1 MSGLFIVGPND
12 LVIQQYRV
20 SAEEQMGRGVG
31 LHPPV
36 HDGAFVLNEE
46 GFVAGV
52 LLYPTEGPYVL
63 VEHLVINP
71 AVRLREAH
79 GAVSMLAFV
88 AHVYCTCRGKI
99 GIVRLPRQRR
109 LPGVARVL
117 GRAGWL
123 VSPDGTEFCT
133 NEVMTTGLYAPTLSV
148 TPTRTR
154 KGGSRAPTAH
164 RPSKASPKL
173 RSR

>member
-1 MSGLFIVGPND
+1 MGPD
-12 LVIQQYRV
+12 ELVVQQYRA
-20 SAEEQMGRGVG
+20 SAEAQMGRAIGA
-31 LHPPV
+31 HPPV

-46 GFVAGV
+46 GFAAGV
-52 LLYPTEGPYVL
+52 LFYPTEGPYVL
-63 VEHLVINP
+63 VEHLVTNP

-79 GAVSMLAFV
+79 GAVSMLAFI
-88 AHVYCTCRGKI
+88 AHVYCTCKGKI

-117 GRAGWL
+117 SRAGWL

-133 NEVMTTGLYAPTLSV
+133 SQVMATGLYAPTLSV
-148 TPTRTR
+148 SPTRTR

-164 RPSKASPKL
+164 RPSKASSKL